1 MSIEQVSL
9 EIMGRAFTIGTPA
22 EEKTTLLQAVSM
34 LNQKFDA
41 IRQSGRI
48 VETDKIVIMAAL
60 NLVHDLLKMSMK
72 DDLAIGDFERKI
84 TDMINACEKVLNKTQ
99 AQA

>member
-9 EIMGRAFTIGTPA
+9 DIMGRSFTIGTPS
-22 EEKTTLLQAVSM
+22 EEKNTLLQAVNM
-34 LNQKFDA
+34 LNQKFDT
-41 IRQSGRI
+41 IKQNGRI

-60 NLVHDLLKMSMK
+60 NVVHDLLKMSMK

-84 TDMINACEKVLNKTQ
+84 TDMINACDKVLSKTS
-99 AQA
+99 

>member
-1 MSIEQVSL
+1 MSIQQVSL
-9 EIMGRAFTIGTPA
+9 EIMGRSFTIGTPA
-22 EEKTTLLQAVSM
+22 EEKNTLQQAVSM

-41 IRQSGRI
+41 IKQSGRI

-60 NLVHDLLKMSMK
+60 NLVHDLLKMPMK

-84 TDMINACEKVLNKTQ
+84 TDMTNACEKVLSKTQ
-99 AQA
+99 A

>member
-1 MSIEQVSL
+1 MSTEQVSL
-9 EIMGRAFTIGTPA
+9 EIMGRSFTIGTPA
-22 EEKTTLLQAVSM
+22 EEKATLLQAVSM

-41 IRQSGRI
+41 IRQNGRI

-84 TDMINACEKVLNKTQ
+84 TEMINACEKVLPKTAQQ
-99 AQA
+99 A